1 MKPLLTVLVVLQ
13 LLIATSA
20 LSAENSLSRS
30 LFTKLS
36 TRIGSPPADIS
47 SIIPLDINRDGI
59 DELVLFEAGVGIHVY
74 QHNCLDFI
82 AKLPPQNLTSYQE
95 VSNRSNNSA
104 ELMIS
109 AEDSTAVH
117 LISVTL
123 SCNRD
128 FSKFNAVFDT
138 IFSES
143 LNDSEQVTVGKPI
156 LTAALD
162 ANGDGTRDYLALRS
176 YGLHEKYRGILLI
189 DGKTKSEVWHR
200 YMGPLP
206 QKVQLCNLDGERRII
221 VSSCAVDNGRAAD
234 GYTDSAS
241 YLFAFTLDGRD
252 FWPPI
257 LIGGKLS
264 RHEYQLI
271 PDNNGTDT
279 NIVVT
284 TYNMNDSEAIQSIR
298 IFSGRTGKLMHEYW
312 QAGGFRTLRVCDM
325 RADSSRSIIAISQS
339 GKVFSFDSS
348 LHVEQIRD
356 LPESATSMLP
366 PVDCTGDST
375 REYPVLTS
383 DNMLWILDSQL
394 TPIYSR
400 QLGSRLGWLAP
411 MAGPKANEREILCV
425 AEHPYIM
432 TFYWGAKSFS
442 EIVPPV
448 VQIAIVLSSLAAL
461 LVGYLQIRHRREYF
475 EFLDSIFNDS
485 SRAIIALDVNRSFSR
500 TNSMADQLFDAKR
513 LLLGRNADALAK
525 HRTLS
530 PLFEIVDSFLASDSQ
545 RSETVLQLLIENKP
559 REFAVSICRG
569 TNSQSNHAKVTII
582 MLQDITVLSQA
593 KLYSAWS
600 QVASG
605 LAHDLRKPLAP
616 VKLLLQDLLARIRGR
631 ETSLEA
637 ISGKYL
643 DPALMQVDRMTRY
656 IDQLAAAANSKDAPR
671 EKLCVAQFIEDV
683 LKLIRDS
690 EAQYPPIK
698 LVTAGNLPNIMANPN
713 DFERVISELIDNA
726 VKATRD
732 CPSPEITFNLRLSD
746 RQSGHICIEVK
757 DNGRGISPE
766 ALPYIFEP
774 HVTTGGKNHR
784 GLGLWTTRKIITEHG
799 GTIEVQSQVGVGT
812 VFVIDLPGQK

>member
-1 MKPLLTVLVVLQ
+1 MKPLLSVLVVLQ
-13 LLIATSA
+13 LLFASSA
-20 LSAENSLSRS
+20 LSAESSLSRS

-36 TRIGSPPADIS
+36 TRIGSPPADVS
-47 SIIPLDINRDGI
+47 SIIPLDVNRDGI

-82 AKLPPQNLTSYQE
+82 AKVPPQNLTSYQE
-95 VSNRSNNSA
+95 ISNRSNNSA
-104 ELMIS
+104 ELVIS

-128 FSKFNAVFDT
+128 FSKFKVVFDT

-143 LNDSEQVTVGKPI
+143 LNDSEQVTVGKPV

-162 ANGDGTRDYLALRS
+162 ANGDGVRDYLALRS
-176 YGLHEKYRGILLI
+176 YGRAEKYRGILLI
-189 DGKTKSEVWHR
+189 DGKTKSEIWHR
-200 YMGPLP
+200 YIGPLP
-206 QKVQLCNLDGERRII
+206 QKVQLCNLDGEQRII
-221 VSSCAVDNGRAAD
+221 VSSCAVDNGRSAD
-234 GYTDSAS
+234 GYADSAS
-241 YLFAFTLDGRD
+241 YLFAFTLDGHD

-264 RHEYQLI
+264 RHDYQLI
-271 PDNNGTDT
+271 PDNNGRDT

-312 QAGGFRTLRVCDM
+312 QSGGFRTLRVCDT
-325 RADSSRSIIAISQS
+325 RADSTRSIIAISQS

-366 PVDCTGDST
+366 PIDCTGDST
-375 REYPVLTS
+375 REYPILTS

-411 MAGPKANEREILCV
+411 MVGPKANEREILCV

-475 EFLDSIFNDS
+475 EFLDSVFNDS
-485 SRAIIALDVNRSFSR
+485 SRAILALGANRTFTR
-500 TNSMADQLFDAKR
+500 TNSEADRLFDAKR
-513 LLLGRNADALAK
+513 LLLGRNVDVLAK
-525 HRTLS
+525 HQSLS
-530 PLFEIVDSFLASDSQ
+530 SLFEIVDSFLASGNQ
-545 RSETVLQLLIENKP
+545 RKEAELKTLIENQP

-569 TNSQSNHAKVTII
+569 AKSQSNNTQVTII
-582 MLQDITVLSQA
+582 MLQDITVLSRA
-593 KLYSAWS
+593 RLYSAWS

-616 VKLLLQDLLARIRGR
+616 LRLLLQDLIARICGR
-631 ETSLEA
+631 EISLESV
-637 ISGKYL
+637 SGKYL
-643 DPALMQVDRMTRY
+643 EPSLMQVDRMARY
-656 IDQLAAAANSKDAPR
+656 IDQLAAAANSKEAPR
-671 EKLCVAQFIEDV
+671 EKLCVAQFIQDI

-690 EAQYPPIK
+690 EAQYPPIT
-698 LVTAGNLPNIMANPN
+698 LVAAGNLPGIMANPN

-732 CPSPEITFNLRLSD
+732 CPSPMIAINVSLSD
-746 RQSGHICIEVK
+746 RQSGNVCIEVK
-757 DNGRGISPE
+757 DNGCGISPE

-799 GTIEVQSQVGVGT
+799 GTIDVQSQVGVGT
-812 VFVIDLPGQK
+812 IFVIDLPGQK